1 MIQIIAVV
9 VMLSQ
14 DALGGG
20 STLVTGWG
28 GRGGRGGWGTGNK

>member
-14 DALGGG
+14 HALEGG

-28 GRGGRGGWGTGNK
+28 GERRLGNRE